1 VSIYNVK
8 DKLFFEI
15 EGKIKEILIS
25 ELEIKP
31 SVLATCDSSTPLLG
45 KGIGLDSVETLSL
58 VAGIEKEFDI
68 QIDDDDL
75 KVDLFKNIGTLAEY
89 VLKKLIEK
97 KGR

>member
-1 VSIYNVK
+1 MVV
-8 DKLFFEI
+8 EV
-15 EGKIKEILIS
+15 EEKIKAILIS

-31 SVLATCDSSTPLLG
+31 GILATSNSSTPLLG
-45 KGIGLDSVETLSL
+45 RGIGLDSVETLSL

-97 KGR
+97 KGRWSGGVPS